1 MIYIVMKQNN
11 QLCGTDYMHF
21 YFFFT
26 YQFMF
31 NAFVHRLWEVKHTQ
45 LNKGMSAQFEERVRC
60 LMATGTTSR
69 QTREGLILNAAQF
82 LVEDELEDYRSQ
94 IPRVEWFA
102 KQREAVGV
110 ESYLY
115 TFMRIAGCESI
126 RQWGFDE
133 TKIDGVDTFNQW
145 AMLIDPQAE
154 GITYVLL
161 LCHSRRIKSP
171 CYICFVF

>member
-1 MIYIVMKQNN
+1 
-11 QLCGTDYMHF
+11 
-21 YFFFT
+21 
-26 YQFMF
+26 MF

-60 LMATGTTSR
+60 LMAAGTTSR

-115 TFMRIAGCESI
+115 TFMRIAGCE
-126 RQWGFDE
+126 
-133 TKIDGVDTFNQW
+133 
-145 AMLIDPQAE
+145 
-154 GITYVLL
+154 
-161 LCHSRRIKSP
+161 
-171 CYICFVF
+171 

>member
-1 MIYIVMKQNN
+1 
-11 QLCGTDYMHF
+11 
-21 YFFFT
+21 
-26 YQFMF
+26 
-31 NAFVHRLWEVKHTQ
+31 
-45 LNKGMSAQFEERVRC
+45 
-60 LMATGTTSR
+60 MATGTTSR